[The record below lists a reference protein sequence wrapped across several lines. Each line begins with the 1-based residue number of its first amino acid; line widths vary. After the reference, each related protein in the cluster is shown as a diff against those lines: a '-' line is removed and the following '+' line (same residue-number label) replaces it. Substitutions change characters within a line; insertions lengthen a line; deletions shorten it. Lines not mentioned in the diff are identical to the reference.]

1 MAQNIREQL
10 ADNIVEVIQGIT
22 DPRPVLV
29 TREPFQVDRLAIT
42 QFPAVLVQ
50 VAREERSTITM
61 GAPGSGRREGTI
73 LYNIRSYVR
82 GEELDRKR
90 NDLIEAIE
98 ESLEGD
104 RYRDL
109 YTSGVTDSQVTV
121 IEVVDRLPPLAEFN
135 IEFEVTYNYLRGT
148 A

>member
-73 LYNIRSYVR
+73 LYNIRCYVR

>member
-1 MAQNIREQL
+1 MAQNLREQI
-10 ADNIVEVIQGIT
+10 ADNIVEVLKGMD

-50 VAREERSTITM
+50 VGREERSTITM

-73 LYNIRSYVR
+73 TYNLRGYVR

-98 ESLEGD
+98 EALEGD

-109 YTSGVTDSQVTV
+109 YTSGVIDSQVTV
-121 IEVVDRLPPLAEFN
+121 IEVVERIPPLAEFN
-135 IEFEVTYNYLRGT
+135 IEFEIRYNYLRGT
-148 A
+148 V